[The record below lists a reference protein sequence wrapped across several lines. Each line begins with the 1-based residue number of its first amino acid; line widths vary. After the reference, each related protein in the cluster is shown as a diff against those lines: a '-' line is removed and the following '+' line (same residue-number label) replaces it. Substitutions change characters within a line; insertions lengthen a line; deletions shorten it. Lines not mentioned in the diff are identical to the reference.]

1 MERSRKITRYYS
13 ERRAENRVT
22 LSIAAQRYP
31 FCAKAFVEFLHLR
44 EEPRIEVSFK
54 EVEMASVIE
63 QVAQQQSD
71 LGVIFVSDMTE
82 RFIRRILEGRNLE
95 FHQLACLRPHV
106 FMRRGHPLSGETS
119 VTPEQLRQY
128 PYAAFT
134 QSDTNLN
141 YAEEVVA
148 GTAADFNQVVYV
160 SDRATIYSVIAHT
173 NCVSTGSGV
182 LPDGFGDDRLVA
194 VPLTGQHDMRLGYI
208 KLRSVP
214 LSDSGREFVEIL
226 QQILKE
232 LEE

>member
-1 MERSRKITRYYS
+1 M
-13 ERRAENRVT
+13 
-22 LSIAAQRYP
+22 
-31 FCAKAFVEFLHLR
+31 EFLHLR

-95 FHQLACLRPHV
+95 FHQLACQRPHV

>member
-1 MERSRKITRYYS
+1 
-13 ERRAENRVT
+13 
-22 LSIAAQRYP
+22 
-31 FCAKAFVEFLHLR
+31 
-44 EEPRIEVSFK
+44 
-54 EVEMASVIE
+54 MAG
-63 QVAQQQSD
+63 A
-71 LGVIFVSDMTE
+71 
-82 RFIRRILEGRNLE
+82 
-95 FHQLACLRPHV
+95 
-106 FMRRGHPLSGETS
+106 
-119 VTPEQLRQY
+119 
-128 PYAAFT
+128 
-134 QSDTNLN
+134 
-141 YAEEVVA
+141 
-148 GTAADFNQVVYV
+148 AADFNQVVYV